1 MNWGAVNGPHDS
13 EEPNMQKITTIG
25 LDIAKPV
32 FQVHGVDAT
41 GQVVVRRQLK
51 RRYVLAFFQKLTPC
65 LVGIEACASSHHW
78 SRELQALGHTVRL
91 MPPAYVKPYVK
102 RQKNDATDAAA
113 ICEAVT
119 RANMR
124 FVPTKTPEQQSGL
137 VLHRTRHLFIRQQ
150 TAVINAIRAHLAEF
164 GIVAPVG
171 RHGVEELL
179 NVVADPN
186 DKRVPEIAR
195 ACLSAFGAQLRRIKE
210 QILEF
215 DRLIRAWHRSN
226 EMSMRLD
233 EAPGVGPVLATAV
246 VATVADPKVF
256 RSGRNF
262 SAWIGLVPK
271 QHSSGGKNRLGSI
284 SKQGDRYLRGLF
296 VAGALAVIR
305 YAKIHG
311 TKHRPRLTAL
321 LARRPTKV
329 AAIALANKIAR
340 MAWAMMAKGTEYDH
354 VVQALP
360 ADRANEG
367 GRKPCAKIS
376 VGAGGCSRRK
386 R

>member
-1 MNWGAVNGPHDS
+1 
-13 EEPNMQKITTIG
+13 MQAITAIG
-25 LDIAKPV
+25 LDIAKSV
-32 FQVHGVDAT
+32 FQVHGVNVA

-51 RRYVLAFFQKLTPC
+51 RRYVLAFFQKLSPC
-65 LVGIEACASSHHW
+65 LIGIEACASSHHW

-102 RQKNDATDAAA
+102 RQKNDATDAEA

-124 FVPTKTPEQQSGL
+124 FVETKTPEQQSGL

-150 TAVINAIRAHLAEF
+150 TAVINAIRAHLTEF

-171 RHGVEELL
+171 RNGVEDLL
-179 NVVADPN
+179 DVVADPS
-186 DKRVPEIAR
+186 DKRVPPIAR
-195 ACLSAFGAQLRRIKE
+195 ACLAALGAQLHSLKE

-215 DRLIRAWHRSN
+215 DRMIRAWHRSS
-226 EMSMRLD
+226 EMSLRLD
-233 EAPGVGPVLATAV
+233 DCPGVGPVLATALA
-246 VATVADPKVF
+246 ATIADPKAF

-271 QHSSGGKNRLGSI
+271 QYSSGGKNRLGSI
-284 SKQGDRYLRGLF
+284 SKQGDRYLRSLF

-311 TKHRPRLTAL
+311 TKHRPWLTAL

-340 MAWAMMAKGTEYDH
+340 MAWAMMARGERYKEP
-354 VVQALP
+354 VAL
-360 ADRANEG
+360 AA
-367 GRKPCAKIS
+367 
-376 VGAGGCSRRK
+376 
-386 R
+386 